1 MPVVGIS
8 PKGQVLIPKRLREKY
23 GVKAGGKVQIIEEIE
38 GIMIKP
44 VPDDPIIAACG
55 FLKGDFS
62 LIEDLLEEH
71 RQERGE

>member
-23 GVKAGGKVQIIEEIE
+23 GVKAGGKVQILEELD

-44 VPDDPIIAACG
+44 VPDDPISAACG

-62 LIEDLLEEH
+62 LIEDLLEKH
-71 RQERGE
+71 RKERDK